1 MKNELAI
8 ERLLELLLSYQMQ
21 ALRES
26 FSILRICFLI
36 GIDVGLFAYTFHP
49 DVLGESMAWISA
61 GYGIFG
67 MMLASILLGYEPPRD
82 QKFSSHVID
91 DLKLFSCI
99 QKTKLDELSSK
110 FQENGCGY
118 VTTSELSSFIIGETH
133 RLILDGKNISS

>member
-36 GIDVGLFAYTFHP
+36 GIDVGLLAYTFHP

-61 GYGIFG
+61 GYGIVG

-82 QKFSSHVID
+82 QKFGSHVMD
-91 DLKLFSCI
+91 DLKLFSALCN
-99 QKTKLDELSSK
+99 L
-110 FQENGCGY
+110 
-118 VTTSELSSFIIGETH
+118 
-133 RLILDGKNISS
+133 RLEIGKNPVFGT